1 MSTQQDPFANP
12 KYSREQLRAMARE
25 FLAKNEQGDLRM
37 TNAHMRLFFQTD
49 RPLQE
54 QLHLIRE
61 MAK

>member
-12 KYSREQLRAMARE
+12 KYSREQLRTMARE
-25 FLAKNEQGDLRM
+25 FLAKSEQGDLRTM
-37 TNAHMRLFFQTD
+37 DAHMRLFLRTD
-49 RPLQE
+49 RTVQE